1 MVKIGAKEKKIF
13 LNWGQRDRDSAH
25 HPYPLPTHL
34 VEEVDGGK
42 DGEYSHSQGY
52 ILGGAV
58 RGQGLFPSFPPSDLP
73 PPARPLLTS

>member
-1 MVKIGAKEKKIF
+1 MVKMWAKETEIQ
-13 LNWGQRDRDSAH
+13 LAPR
-25 HPYPLPTHL
+25 PLPTHL

-58 RGQGLFPSFPPSDLP
+58 RDQDSLPPFPPSDLP
-73 PPARPLLTS
+73 PPARPLLTP